1 MTIILYDLC
10 ARDERIR
17 FSPHCWKIK
26 MALAHKG
33 LAFETRPTPFT
44 KIPAIGGGF
53 SKTVPVI
60 DDGGKLV
67 RESFDIAVY
76 LEETYPDGPSLFKGE
91 GGRAE
96 AKFVES
102 WAITDLHPPLMP
114 LIIGDIHAG
123 LDDENQAYFRDS
135 REKRFGKTLEE
146 VGAGREAR
154 LGDFQEKTLAPLR
167 LTLKRQPF
175 LGGDTPTFADYIVFG
190 AFQWARV
197 ASPFNVLPPAGDPVT
212 EWFARCLD
220 LHGGIGRQMPAAA

>member
-1 MTIILYDLC
+1 MAIILYDLC

-33 LAFETRPTPFT
+33 LPFETRPTPFT
-44 KIPAIGGGF
+44 KIPEIGGGF

-60 DDGGKLV
+60 DDGGKLI
-67 RESFDIAVY
+67 RESFDIALY
-76 LEETYPDGPSLFKGE
+76 LEDAYPDRPSLFKGE

-102 WAITDLHPPLMP
+102 WAITDLHPPLLP
-114 LIIGDIHAG
+114 LIIRDIHGG
-123 LDDENQAYFRDS
+123 LDEENQAYFRES
-135 REKRFGKTLEE
+135 REKRFGKTLEDMQAGRDGL
-146 VGAGREAR
+146 VGAFRDKA
-154 LGDFQEKTLAPLR
+154 LAPLR
-167 LTLKRQPF
+167 LTFKRQPF

-197 ASPFNVLPPAGDPVT
+197 VSPFPVLEAGDGVSD
-212 EWFARCLD
+212 WFERCLD
-220 LHGGIGRQMPAAA
+220 LHGGIGREMRAAA